1 MNPQNR
7 YALYHEIGNGSFGKV
22 YLAEDTITKRKVAI
36 KRMEKS
42 KIVSNPYL
50 LKAFWKEIEIMKKCK
65 CKNSVEFIELIQSQ
79 NNFNVIMELCDLDL
93 HQYLFIKPTGLSTEE
108 IRKILL
114 QLNNVF
120 QIIYSQK
127 IMHRDLKLKN
137 IMLKYLNSE
146 KTEYEVKLSDYGFSK
161 ALDENLI
168 TNTHLGTPVTM
179 APEVLSNKYYSFKA
193 DLWSVGV
200 IIYQL
205 IFKELPYFALNEE
218 KVLEKILSRT
228 PIKQC
233 NDVVLRDLI
242 NKLLVVDPEKRIGWN
257 EYFTHPFFNQV
268 VDFNYNNFN
277 YINNGFNNFI
287 NCIDKYE
294 KYSKIKEFSFGI
306 DIKDFKIFI
315 GKENSSNLIFYI
327 KQYSK
332 SFANKHIQQIKNEIN
347 LCNLFQFN
355 KHAIQ
360 FYKLDSDNNYTYLLF
375 KYEKGESLYDY
386 SQKNDIDENKLRK
399 INLDFYENLAL
410 FINVNQ
416 IQFNILS
423 IYNFIVN
430 QNGELILFDF
440 GLINFLL
447 PEEIKKE
454 YFITS
459 LNEMNQISGKSSI
472 LNYGIT
478 LYKIYFKDEK
488 NIEIN
493 NNIIKIPNNKPIS
506 KELISFL
513 SKCIYRNIEKRHSWN
528 SFPLDS
534 FLYSSL
540 IDNNNSILIDKSK
553 LEIILTGLEYRFQF
567 IVDYYNS
574 IDFSEK
580 NSRTFLNEI
589 GQFLTIS
596 FIELKTIRKIFDKCI
611 RKDNNFSSEEEI
623 SFLQINKQSKYHF
636 ITYNL
641 GSISKNKKIFSED
654 TNDLLIAFMEKTKSL
669 LSSIIKIIIKIKKI
683 DKNVCQL
690 GENSNTFIKKLLD
703 SFKKSN
709 IQNYFYNLTQEGIQ
723 LFEIRDLKKSN
734 QKFTIAEF
742 LSEYIIFMKTFMT
755 DNNKNINNFNL
766 INKFFNSEEQI
777 YITTILMKE
786 EKEKYLFVSFL
797 GGMFRYY
804 YNQIN
809 KEGIKLIENEK
820 YMNYAFDGLIQ
831 FYPSLM
837 KMVIDSKEI
846 K

>member
-42 KIVSNPYL
+42 KIISNPYL
-50 LKAFWKEIEIMKKCK
+50 LQAFWKEIEIMKKCN

-93 HQYLFIKPTGLSTEE
+93 HQYLFIKPTGLSIEE

-120 QIIYSQK
+120 QIMYSQK

-137 IMLKYLNSE
+137 IMLKYLNNE

-161 ALDENLI
+161 SLDENLI
-168 TNTHLGTPVTM
+168 TYTHLGTPVTM
-179 APEVLSNKYYSFKA
+179 APEILSNKYYSFKA
-193 DLWSVGV
+193 DLWSIGV

-205 IFKELPYFALNEE
+205 IFKELPYYALNEQ
-218 KVLEKILSRT
+218 KVLEKIMSRT

-242 NKLLVVDPEKRIGWN
+242 NKLLVADPDKRIGWN

-268 VDFNYNNFN
+268 NSFNYNGNLNNFN
-277 YINNGFNNFI
+277 NNNNGFNN
-287 NCIDKYE
+287 CIE
-294 KYSKIKEFSFGI
+294 KYNKIKEFNFGI
-306 DIKDFKIFI
+306 DIKDFKVFI

-327 KQYSK
+327 KQYSN
-332 SFANKHIQQIKNEIN
+332 SFANSHIQQIKNEIN

-355 KHAIQ
+355 KNAIQ
-360 FYKLDSDNNYTYLLF
+360 FYKFDGDNNYTYLLF

-386 SQKNDIDENKLRK
+386 SQNNDIDEDKLK
-399 INLDFYENLAL
+399 KMNLDFYENLAL

-416 IQFNILS
+416 IHFNILS

-440 GLINFLL
+440 GLINYLL
-447 PEEIKKE
+447 PEDIKKE

-459 LNEMNQISGKSSI
+459 PNEINKITGKSNI

-488 NIEIN
+488 NIIIN
-493 NNIIKIPNNKPIS
+493 NNIINIPNNKPIS
-506 KELISFL
+506 KVFISFI

-534 FLYSSL
+534 FLYSSFN
-540 IDNNNSILIDKSK
+540 DNNNSILINKANLD
-553 LEIILTGLEYRFQF
+553 IILKGLEYRFQF

-574 IDFSEK
+574 IDFNEK
-580 NSRTFLNEI
+580 NSRIFLNEI

-611 RKDNNFSSEEEI
+611 KKDNNFSSEEEL
-623 SFLQINKQSKYHF
+623 SFLQINKQSKYDF

-641 GSISKNKKIFSED
+641 GSINKNKKIFSED
-654 TNDLLIAFMEKTKSL
+654 TNDLIITFMEKTKSL
-669 LSSIIKIIIKIKKI
+669 LSSILKIIIKIKKI

-690 GENSNTFIKKLLD
+690 GENSKTFIKKLLE

-723 LFEIRDLKKSN
+723 LFEIKDLKKSN
-734 QKFTIAEF
+734 QKLTIAEF
-742 LSEYIIFMKTFMT
+742 LSEYIIFMKAFMT

-777 YITTILMKE
+777 YITTVLMKE

-809 KEGIKLIENEK
+809 KEAFNIIENEK
-820 YMNYAFDGLIQ
+820 FMNYAFDGLIQ

-837 KMVIDSKEI
+837 KMVIDTKEI

>member
-42 KIVSNPYL
+42 KIISNPYL
-50 LKAFWKEIEIMKKCK
+50 LQAFWKEIEIMKKCN

-93 HQYLFIKPTGLSTEE
+93 HQYLFIKPTGLSIEE

-120 QIIYSQK
+120 QIMYSQK

-137 IMLKYLNSE
+137 IMLKYLNKE

-161 ALDENLI
+161 SLDENLI
-168 TNTHLGTPVTM
+168 TYTHLGTPVTM
-179 APEVLSNKYYSFKA
+179 APEILSNKYYSFKA
-193 DLWSVGV
+193 DLWSIGV

-205 IFKELPYFALNEE
+205 IFKELPYYALNEQ
-218 KVLEKILSRT
+218 KVLEKIMSRT

-233 NDVVLRDLI
+233 NDVVLKDLI
-242 NKLLVVDPEKRIGWN
+242 NKLLVADPDKRIGWN

-268 VDFNYNNFN
+268 NSFNYNGNLNNFN
-277 YINNGFNNFI
+277 NNNNGFNN
-287 NCIDKYE
+287 CIE
-294 KYSKIKEFSFGI
+294 KYNKIKEFNFGI
-306 DIKDFKIFI
+306 DIKDFKVFI

-327 KQYSK
+327 KQYSN
-332 SFANKHIQQIKNEIN
+332 SFANSHIQQIKNEIN

-355 KHAIQ
+355 KNAIQ
-360 FYKLDSDNNYTYLLF
+360 FYKFDSDNNYTYLLF

-386 SQKNDIDENKLRK
+386 SQNNDIDEDKLK
-399 INLDFYENLAL
+399 KMNLDFYENLAL

-416 IQFNILS
+416 IHFNILS

-440 GLINFLL
+440 GLINYLL
-447 PEEIKKE
+447 PEDIKKE

-459 LNEMNQISGKSSI
+459 PNEINKITGKSNI

-488 NIEIN
+488 NIIIN
-493 NNIIKIPNNKPIS
+493 NNIINIPNNKPIS
-506 KELISFL
+506 KVFISFI

-534 FLYSSL
+534 FLYSSFN
-540 IDNNNSILIDKSK
+540 DNNNSILINKANLD
-553 LEIILTGLEYRFQF
+553 IILKGLEYRFQF

-574 IDFSEK
+574 IDFNEK
-580 NSRTFLNEI
+580 NSRIFLNEI

-611 RKDNNFSSEEEI
+611 KKDNNFSSEEEM
-623 SFLQINKQSKYHF
+623 SFLQINKQSKYDF

-641 GSISKNKKIFSED
+641 GSINKNKKIFSED
-654 TNDLLIAFMEKTKSL
+654 TNDLIITFMEKTKSL
-669 LSSIIKIIIKIKKI
+669 LSSILKIIIKIKKI

-690 GENSNTFIKKLLD
+690 GENSKTFIKKLLD

-723 LFEIRDLKKSN
+723 LFEIKDLKKSN
-734 QKFTIAEF
+734 QKLTIAEF
-742 LSEYIIFMKTFMT
+742 LSEYIIFMKAFMT

-777 YITTILMKE
+777 YITTVLMKE

-809 KEGIKLIENEK
+809 KEAFNIIENEK

-837 KMVIDSKEI
+837 KMVIDTKEI

>member
-42 KIVSNPYL
+42 KIISNPYL
-50 LKAFWKEIEIMKKCK
+50 LQAFWKEIEIMKKCN

-93 HQYLFIKPTGLSTEE
+93 HQYLFIKPTGLSIEE

-120 QIIYSQK
+120 QIMYSQK

-137 IMLKYLNSE
+137 IMLKYLNKE

-161 ALDENLI
+161 SLDENLI
-168 TNTHLGTPVTM
+168 TYTHLGTPVTM
-179 APEVLSNKYYSFKA
+179 APEILSNKYYSFKA
-193 DLWSVGV
+193 DLWSIGV

-205 IFKELPYFALNEE
+205 IFKELPYYALNEQ
-218 KVLEKILSRT
+218 KVLEKIMSRT

-242 NKLLVVDPEKRIGWN
+242 NKLLVADPDKRIGWN

-268 VDFNYNNFN
+268 NSFNYNGNLNNFN
-277 YINNGFNNFI
+277 NNNNGFNN
-287 NCIDKYE
+287 CIE
-294 KYSKIKEFSFGI
+294 KYNKIKEFNFGI
-306 DIKDFKIFI
+306 DIKDFKVFI

-327 KQYSK
+327 KQYSN
-332 SFANKHIQQIKNEIN
+332 SFANSHIQQIKNEIN

-355 KHAIQ
+355 KNAIQ
-360 FYKLDSDNNYTYLLF
+360 FYKFDSDNNYTYLLF

-386 SQKNDIDENKLRK
+386 SQNNDIDEDKLK
-399 INLDFYENLAL
+399 KMNLDFYENLAL

-416 IQFNILS
+416 IHFNILS

-440 GLINFLL
+440 GLINYLL
-447 PEEIKKE
+447 PEDIKKE

-459 LNEMNQISGKSSI
+459 PNEINKITGKSNI

-488 NIEIN
+488 NIIIN
-493 NNIIKIPNNKPIS
+493 NNIINIPNNKPIS
-506 KELISFL
+506 KVFISFI

-534 FLYSSL
+534 FLYSSFN
-540 IDNNNSILIDKSK
+540 DNNNSILINKANLD
-553 LEIILTGLEYRFQF
+553 IILKGLEYRFQF

-574 IDFSEK
+574 IDFNEK
-580 NSRTFLNEI
+580 NSRIFLNEI

-611 RKDNNFSSEEEI
+611 KKDNNFSSEEEL
-623 SFLQINKQSKYHF
+623 SFLQINKQSKYDF

-641 GSISKNKKIFSED
+641 GSINKNKKIFSED
-654 TNDLLIAFMEKTKSL
+654 TNDLIITFMEKTKSL
-669 LSSIIKIIIKIKKI
+669 LSSILKIIIKIKKI

-690 GENSNTFIKKLLD
+690 GENSKTFIKKLLE

-723 LFEIRDLKKSN
+723 LFEIKDLKKSN
-734 QKFTIAEF
+734 QKLTIAEF
-742 LSEYIIFMKTFMT
+742 LSEYIIFMKAFMT

-777 YITTILMKE
+777 YITTVLMKE

-809 KEGIKLIENEK
+809 KEAFNIIENEK
-820 YMNYAFDGLIQ
+820 FMNYAFDGLIQ

-837 KMVIDSKEI
+837 KMVIDTKEI

>member
-42 KIVSNPYL
+42 KIISNPYL
-50 LKAFWKEIEIMKKCK
+50 LQAFWKEIEIMKKCN

-93 HQYLFIKPTGLSTEE
+93 HQYLFIKPTGLSIEE

-120 QIIYSQK
+120 QIMYSQK

-137 IMLKYLNSE
+137 IMLKYLNKE

-161 ALDENLI
+161 SLDENLI
-168 TNTHLGTPVTM
+168 TYTHLGTPVTM
-179 APEVLSNKYYSFKA
+179 APEILSNKYYSFKA
-193 DLWSVGV
+193 DLWSIGV

-205 IFKELPYFALNEE
+205 IFKELPYYALNEQ
-218 KVLEKILSRT
+218 KVLEKIMSRT

-242 NKLLVVDPEKRIGWN
+242 NKLLVADPDKRIGWN

-268 VDFNYNNFN
+268 NSFNYNGNLNNFN
-277 YINNGFNNFI
+277 NNNNGFNN
-287 NCIDKYE
+287 CIE
-294 KYSKIKEFSFGI
+294 KYNKIKEFNFGI
-306 DIKDFKIFI
+306 DIKDFKVFI

-327 KQYSK
+327 KQYSN
-332 SFANKHIQQIKNEIN
+332 SFANSHIQQIKNEIN

-355 KHAIQ
+355 KNAIQ
-360 FYKLDSDNNYTYLLF
+360 FYKFDSDNNYTYLLF

-386 SQKNDIDENKLRK
+386 SQNNDIDEDKLK
-399 INLDFYENLAL
+399 KMNLDFYENLAL

-416 IQFNILS
+416 IHFNILS

-440 GLINFLL
+440 GLINYLL
-447 PEEIKKE
+447 PEDIKKE

-459 LNEMNQISGKSSI
+459 PNEINKITGKSNI

-488 NIEIN
+488 NIIIN
-493 NNIIKIPNNKPIS
+493 NNIINIPNNKPIS
-506 KELISFL
+506 KVFISFI

-534 FLYSSL
+534 FLYSSFN
-540 IDNNNSILIDKSK
+540 DNNNSILINKANLD
-553 LEIILTGLEYRFQF
+553 IILKGLEYRFQF

-574 IDFSEK
+574 IDFNEK
-580 NSRTFLNEI
+580 NSRMFLNEI
-589 GQFLTIS
+589 GRFLTVS

-611 RKDNNFSSEEEI
+611 KKDNNFSSEEEM
-623 SFLQINKQSKYHF
+623 SFLQINKQSKYDF

-641 GSISKNKKIFSED
+641 GSINKNKKIFSED
-654 TNDLLIAFMEKTKSL
+654 TNDLIITFMEKTKSL
-669 LSSIIKIIIKIKKI
+669 LSSILKIIIKIKKI

-690 GENSNTFIKKLLD
+690 GENSKTFIKKLLE

-723 LFEIRDLKKSN
+723 LFEIKDLKKSN
-734 QKFTIAEF
+734 QKLTIAEF
-742 LSEYIIFMKTFMT
+742 LSEYIIFMKAFMT

-777 YITTILMKE
+777 YITTVLMKE

-809 KEGIKLIENEK
+809 KEAFNIIENEK
-820 YMNYAFDGLIQ
+820 FMNYAFDGLIQ

-837 KMVIDSKEI
+837 KMVIDTKEI

>member
-7 YALYHEIGNGSFGKV
+7 YVLYHEIGNGAFGKV

-36 KRMEKS
+36 KRMEKA
-42 KIVSNPYL
+42 KIISNTYL
-50 LKAFWKEIEIMKKCK
+50 LQAFWKEIEIMKKCN
-65 CKNSVEFIELIQSQ
+65 CKNSVEFIELVQSQ

-93 HQYLFIKPTGLSTEE
+93 HQYLFIKPAGLSIEE

-120 QIIYSQK
+120 KIMYSQK

-137 IMLKYLNSE
+137 IMIKYLNKE

-161 ALDENLI
+161 ALDDNLI
-168 TNTHLGTPVTM
+168 THTHLGTPVTM
-179 APEVLSNKYYSFKA
+179 APEILSNKYYNFKA
-193 DLWSVGV
+193 DLWSIGV

-205 IFKELPYFALNEE
+205 LFKELPYLALNEA

-233 NDVVLRDLI
+233 NDIVLRDLI
-242 NKLLVVDPEKRIGWN
+242 NKLLVVEPENRIGWN
-257 EYFTHPFFNQV
+257 EYFNHPFFNQGV
-268 VDFNYNNFN
+268 NFNYNENFN
-277 YINNGFNNFI
+277 NIYYNNNEFNNF
-287 NCIDKYE
+287 NNYPVE
-294 KYSKIKEFSFGI
+294 KYSKIKEFNFGI
-306 DIKDFKIFI
+306 EISDFKIFI
-315 GKENSSNLIFYI
+315 GKENSTNLIFYI
-327 KQYSK
+327 KQYSN
-332 SFANKHIQQIKNEIN
+332 SFANKHVQQIKNEIN

-355 KHAIQ
+355 QHSIQ
-360 FYKLDSDNNYTYLLF
+360 FYKFDKDNNYTYLLF
-375 KYEKGESLYDY
+375 KYVKGESLYDY
-386 SQKNDIDENKLRK
+386 SQNNDIDEDKLRK
-399 INLDFYENLAL
+399 MNLDFYENLAL

-447 PEEIKKE
+447 PEDIKKE

-459 LNEMNQISGKSSI
+459 PNEINKITGKSNI
-472 LNYGIT
+472 LNYGII

-488 NIEIN
+488 NIKVN
-493 NNIIKIPNNKPIS
+493 NNIINIPNNKSIS
-506 KELISFL
+506 KELISFI

-534 FLYSSL
+534 FLYSSSN
-540 IDNNNSILIDKSK
+540 DNNNSILIDKNK
-553 LEIILTGLEYRFQF
+553 LDIILKGLEYRLQF

-574 IDFSEK
+574 IDFNDK
-580 NSRTFLNEI
+580 NSKIFLNEI

-596 FIELKTIRKIFDKCI
+596 FIELKTIRKVFDKFI

-623 SFLQINKQSKYHF
+623 SFLQINKQSKYDF

-641 GSISKNKKIFSED
+641 DSIKNNKIFSED
-654 TNDLLIAFMEKTKSL
+654 SNDLINEFMEKTKSL
-669 LSSIIKIIIKIKKI
+669 LSSLLKIIIKIKKI

-690 GENSNTFIKKLLD
+690 TDNSITFIKKLLD
-703 SFKKSN
+703 SFTKNN
-709 IQNYFYNLTQEGIQ
+709 IQNYFYHLTQEGIQ
-723 LFEIRDLKKSN
+723 LFEIKDLKKSN
-734 QKFTIAEF
+734 QKLTIAEF
-742 LSEYIIFMKTFMT
+742 ICEYIIFMKVFLI

-766 INKFFNSEEQI
+766 INKFFNSKDKI
-777 YITTILMKE
+777 YITTVLMKE

-809 KEGIKLIENEK
+809 NEGIKINENEK
-820 YMNYAFDGLIQ
+820 NMNYAFDGLIQ

-846 K
+846 

>member
-42 KIVSNPYL
+42 KIISNPYL
-50 LKAFWKEIEIMKKCK
+50 LQAFWKEIEIMKKCN

-93 HQYLFIKPTGLSTEE
+93 HQYLFIKPTGLSIEE

-120 QIIYSQK
+120 QIMYSQK

-137 IMLKYLNSE
+137 IMLKYLNKE

-161 ALDENLI
+161 SLDENLI
-168 TNTHLGTPVTM
+168 TYTHLGTPVTM
-179 APEVLSNKYYSFKA
+179 APEILSNKYYSFKA
-193 DLWSVGV
+193 DLWSIGV

-205 IFKELPYFALNEE
+205 IFKELPYYALNEQ
-218 KVLEKILSRT
+218 KVLEKIMSRT

-233 NDVVLRDLI
+233 NDVVLKDLI
-242 NKLLVVDPEKRIGWN
+242 NKLLVADPDKRIGWN

-268 VDFNYNNFN
+268 NSFNYNDNLNNFN
-277 YINNGFNNFI
+277 NNNNGFNN
-287 NCIDKYE
+287 CIE
-294 KYSKIKEFSFGI
+294 KYNKIKEFNFGI
-306 DIKDFKIFI
+306 DIKDFKVFI

-327 KQYSK
+327 KQYSN
-332 SFANKHIQQIKNEIN
+332 SFANSHIQQIKNEIN

-355 KHAIQ
+355 KNAIQ
-360 FYKLDSDNNYTYLLF
+360 FYKFDSDNNYTYLLF

-386 SQKNDIDENKLRK
+386 SQNNDIDEDKLK
-399 INLDFYENLAL
+399 KMNLDFYENLAL

-416 IQFNILS
+416 IHFNILS

-440 GLINFLL
+440 GLINYLL
-447 PEEIKKE
+447 PEDIKKE

-459 LNEMNQISGKSSI
+459 PNEINKITGKSNI

-488 NIEIN
+488 NIIIN
-493 NNIIKIPNNKPIS
+493 NNIINIPNNKPIS
-506 KELISFL
+506 KVFISFI

-534 FLYSSL
+534 FLYSSFN
-540 IDNNNSILIDKSK
+540 DNNNSILINKANLD
-553 LEIILTGLEYRFQF
+553 IILKGLEYRFQF

-574 IDFSEK
+574 IDFNEK
-580 NSRTFLNEI
+580 NSRIFLNEI

-611 RKDNNFSSEEEI
+611 KKDNNFSSEEEM
-623 SFLQINKQSKYHF
+623 SFLQINKQSKYDF

-641 GSISKNKKIFSED
+641 GSINKNKKIFSED
-654 TNDLLIAFMEKTKSL
+654 TNDLIITFMEKTKSL
-669 LSSIIKIIIKIKKI
+669 LSSILKIIIKIKKI

-690 GENSNTFIKKLLD
+690 GENSKTFIKKLLE

-723 LFEIRDLKKSN
+723 LFEIKDLKKSN
-734 QKFTIAEF
+734 QKLTIAEF
-742 LSEYIIFMKTFMT
+742 LSEYIIFMKAFMT

-777 YITTILMKE
+777 YITTVLMKE

-809 KEGIKLIENEK
+809 KEAFNIIENEK
-820 YMNYAFDGLIQ
+820 FMNYAFDGLIQ

-837 KMVIDSKEI
+837 KMVIDTKEI